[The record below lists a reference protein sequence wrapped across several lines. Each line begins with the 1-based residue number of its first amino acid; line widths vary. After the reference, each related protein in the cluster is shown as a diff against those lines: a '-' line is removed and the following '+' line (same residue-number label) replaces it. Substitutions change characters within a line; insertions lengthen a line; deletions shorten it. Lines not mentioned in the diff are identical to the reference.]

1 MLTDLRNIIGRVRSG
16 EREAFRGIV
25 EEYRQQAYSVA
36 FRITCDEE
44 EARDAVQ
51 ESFIKIWE
59 NLAQYDMER
68 DFSAWMM
75 KIVVNTSIDRKRQ
88 MDRHRLVRLD
98 NAAKVLEVQDPHL
111 FLKENDNKEMA
122 ALIHW
127 MAGELPEKQQ
137 MVFIL
142 RDIQGMEAVE
152 VQEILKMSADSV
164 KSNLY
169 LARTAIRAKLE
180 KILK

>member
-1 MLTDLRNIIGRVRSG
+1 
-16 EREAFRGIV
+16 
-25 EEYRQQAYSVA
+25 VA

-59 NLAQYDMER
+59 NLEQYDMDR
-68 DFSAWMM
+68 SFSAWMM
-75 KIVVNTSIDRKRQ
+75 KIVVNTAIDRKRQ
-88 MDRHRLVRLD
+88 MNRHRMIRLD
-98 NAAKVLEVQDPHL
+98 DAAKVLEAQDPHL

-127 MAGELPEKQQ
+127 LAEGLPEKQQ
-137 MVFIL
+137 LVFIL
-142 RDIQGMEAVE
+142 RDLQGMESEE

-164 KSNLY
+164 KSNLHI
-169 LARTAIRAKLE
+169 ARAAIRAKLE
-180 KILK
+180 KTLK